1 MSVRLIALKVNS
13 TIDVRP
19 GELRCP
25 RCMSR
30 DVAPSMPRGIW
41 DEIMRGAGR
50 IPRHCRFCGRRF
62 HAKIEAIQ
70 RDTAMRNEEVKARSG
85 DFTETGF

>member
-13 TIDVRP
+13 TIEIRP

-25 RCMSR
+25 RCLSR

-41 DEIMRGAGR
+41 DDIMRGAGR
-50 IPRHCRFCGRRF
+50 IPRHCRYCGRRF

-70 RDTAMRNEEVKARSG
+70 RDTALRDEEVKARSS

>member
-30 DVAPSMPRGIW
+30 DLAPSMPRGIW

-70 RDTAMRNEEVKARSG
+70 RDNALRDEEVKARSG
-85 DFTETGF
+85 DYTVTGF